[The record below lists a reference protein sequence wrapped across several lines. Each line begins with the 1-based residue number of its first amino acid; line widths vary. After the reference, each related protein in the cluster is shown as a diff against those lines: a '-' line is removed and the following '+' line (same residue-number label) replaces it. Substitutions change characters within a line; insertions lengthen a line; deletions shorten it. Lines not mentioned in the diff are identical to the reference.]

1 MSTLSLPQQDSS
13 FNILRFG
20 ANGYNIDTC
29 TKIRVDNLTDATTYT
44 LSFNVLNFEQ
54 GSISWNNV
62 QLENGSTYSTY
73 EPYFIISTTPVT
85 INSDHVLKAIWEK
98 A

>member
-1 MSTLSLPQQDSS
+1 MSTFSLPQQDSS

-20 ANGYNIDTC
+20 VHGSAVDTSA
-29 TKIRVDNLTDATTYT
+29 KIRVYNLTDDTTYT

-73 EPYFIISTTPVT
+73 EPYFITSTTPVT
-85 INSDHVLKAIWEK
+85 INSNHVLKAIWEK